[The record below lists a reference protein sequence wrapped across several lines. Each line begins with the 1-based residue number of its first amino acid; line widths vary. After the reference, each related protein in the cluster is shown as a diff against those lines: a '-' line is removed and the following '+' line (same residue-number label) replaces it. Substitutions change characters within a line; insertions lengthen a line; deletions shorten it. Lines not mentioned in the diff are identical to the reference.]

1 MATGG
6 VRDYSS
12 DEGSDLLDLSEINA
26 ELSELSESAEL
37 EATDECLE
45 WEELKAQQEFEQLQS
60 NSSEESCFSGFE
72 TAHPGKRHSLGIKVE
87 PKLIRSAPPSPTLVR
102 THRKPHSFGETNSLQ
117 SASVKEK
124 IKSFENIAKH
134 QEQYTKSV
142 TPKKPVVKRKTRLS
156 VKKGLTSP
164 LASVVTQAKKRAKK
178 RKVKRV
184 LIPKALIMAQSDIP
198 RAGRL
203 NPRAR
208 AAGGV
213 GETAAGL
220 GFLELSPDNLPTP
233 CRNVLRRFLLVRE
246 EMATDANLVLTDA
259 NVTTGKSAATR
270 YFEEVVDCR
279 ERFDKFLEGVAEIN
293 PNTDAVVT
301 EIYKVERELKNLIG
315 FCELKMVNRP
325 LPAPSAGD
333 QIKLA
338 RLDFSVF
345 DGTGNYRTWYT
356 NFTTLAA
363 YVHDD
368 QTKKG
373 HLLKALQGNAKRYVD
388 STMIPTSTYANIME
402 MLENRYNDPMAVN
415 YNLLNRVFNSPELN
429 LPQST
434 QAHWD
439 SAVGDIKAI
448 LESGMGVGELLV
460 FYRLH
465 KFPTDTVRRV
475 KDLHKIKYPGKN
487 SINLEEAMDLMNKIT
502 AEEAELT
509 RDTVSVEQCIQNLT
523 LTATPRVTQ
532 KEAQP
537 QIIQSKILPQ
547 VQHTTKT
554 QSANNTFTRS
564 NKGKSVKPAYEQY
577 QSQPTNAQQSCQ
589 LCGSE
594 EHNVGFCYQFTNPQ
608 EKRAELVRQKR
619 CNKCAGN
626 YEQNHQCNSR
636 IWCRHCQGNH
646 RSWLCIEKTPSK

>member
-12 DEGSDLLDLSEINA
+12 DDGSDLLDLSEINA

-37 EATDECLE
+37 EATDESLK

-60 NSSEESCFSGFE
+60 NSSDESSFSGFE
-72 TAHPGKRHSLGIKVE
+72 SDSVDTKVE

-259 NVTTGKSAATR
+259 NITTGKSAATR

-279 ERFDKFLEGVAEIN
+279 ERFDKFLEG
-293 PNTDAVVT
+293 
-301 EIYKVERELKNLIG
+301 
-315 FCELKMVNRP
+315 
-325 LPAPSAGD
+325 
-333 QIKLA
+333 
-338 RLDFSVF
+338 
-345 DGTGNYRTWYT
+345 
-356 NFTTLAA
+356 
-363 YVHDD
+363 
-368 QTKKG
+368 
-373 HLLKALQGNAKRYVD
+373 LQK
-388 STMIPTSTYANIME
+388 
-402 MLENRYNDPMAVN
+402 
-415 YNLLNRVFNSPELN
+415 
-429 LPQST
+429 
-434 QAHWD
+434 
-439 SAVGDIKAI
+439 
-448 LESGMGVGELLV
+448 
-460 FYRLH
+460 
-465 KFPTDTVRRV
+465 
-475 KDLHKIKYPGKN
+475 
-487 SINLEEAMDLMNKIT
+487 SI
-502 AEEAELT
+502 
-509 RDTVSVEQCIQNLT
+509 LT
-523 LTATPRVTQ
+523 LMQ
-532 KEAQP
+532 LSLK
-537 QIIQSKILPQ
+537 S
-547 VQHTTKT
+547 TK
-554 QSANNTFTRS
+554 
-564 NKGKSVKPAYEQY
+564 
-577 QSQPTNAQQSCQ
+577 
-589 LCGSE
+589 
-594 EHNVGFCYQFTNPQ
+594 
-608 EKRAELVRQKR
+608 
-619 CNKCAGN
+619 
-626 YEQNHQCNSR
+626 
-636 IWCRHCQGNH
+636 
-646 RSWLCIEKTPSK
+646 

>member
-12 DEGSDLLDLSEINA
+12 DEGSDLLNLSEINA
-26 ELSELSESAEL
+26 ELSELNESAEL
-37 EATDECLE
+37 EATNESLE

-60 NSSEESCFSGFE
+60 NSSEESYFSGFE
-72 TAHPGKRHSLGIKVE
+72 TDHSEQRHSVGIKVE

-102 THRKPHSFGETNSLQ
+102 THKKPHSFGETNSLQ
-117 SASVKEK
+117 SSSVKEK

-134 QEQYTKSV
+134 QGQYTKSV
-142 TPKKPVVKRKTRLS
+142 TPKKPVVKRKTRLT

-164 LASVVTQAKKRAKK
+164 LASVVTQTKKRAKK

-184 LIPKALIMAQSDIP
+184 LIPKALIMAQADIP

-203 NPRAR
+203 NPRNR

-213 GETAAGL
+213 GETVASL
-220 GFLELSPDNLPTP
+220 GFPELSAEGLPIP
-233 CRNVLRRFLLVRE
+233 CRNVLRRFLLVRD

-259 NVTTGKSAATR
+259 NIATGKSAATR
-270 YFEEVVDCR
+270 CFEEVVDCR

-293 PNTDAVVT
+293 ANTDAVVT

-325 LPAPSAGD
+325 APAASAGD
-333 QIKLA
+333 QVKLA

-345 DGTGNYRTWYT
+345 DGSGNYRNWHT

-368 QTKKG
+368 QTRKG

-388 STMIPTSTYANIME
+388 STMIPTSTYADIMK
-402 MLENRYNDPMAVN
+402 MLEDRYNDPMAVN

-487 SINLEEAMDLMNKIT
+487 SISLEEAMNLMNKIT

-537 QIIQSKILPQ
+537 QIIQNKILPQ
-547 VQHTTKT
+547 VQHPTKT
-554 QSANNTFTRS
+554 QSPNNTFTRS
-564 NKGKSVKPAYEQY
+564 NKGKSVKPAHEQY
-577 QSQPTNAQQSCQ
+577 QTQPTNAQQPCQ
-589 LCGSE
+589 LCGSV

-608 EKRAELVRQKR
+608 ERRAELVRQKR
-619 CNKCAGN
+619 CIKCAAN
-626 YEQNHQCNSR
+626 YDQNHQCNPR
-636 IWCRHCQGNH
+636 IFCRHCEGNH
-646 RSWLCIEKTPSK
+646 RSWLCTEKTPSK